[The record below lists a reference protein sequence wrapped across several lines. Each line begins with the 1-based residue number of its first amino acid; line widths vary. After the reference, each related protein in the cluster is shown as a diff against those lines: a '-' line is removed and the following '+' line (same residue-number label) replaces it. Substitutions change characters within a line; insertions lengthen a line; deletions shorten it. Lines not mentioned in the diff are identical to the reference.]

1 MLKEINKIKKVADDL
16 ALSAGK
22 ILAQGYN
29 KVRKIT
35 YKGRINIVTD
45 IDEKSEKF
53 LVKNIKKNFPTHK
66 IIAEEGG
73 EVKGEEDFCWYID
86 PLDGTSNYA
95 HNFQFFCVSIG
106 VEHYGKIIYAVVYA
120 PLLNEFF
127 WAAKNGGAF
136 LNNKKI
142 SVSKIS
148 DINKAMLATGFPY
161 DIKESS
167 ENNINYFTAFAKK
180 SQTIRRVGAA
190 ALDLCYV
197 ACGRFEGFWEIK
209 LSPWDMAAGKLIVEE
224 AGGKVTGFDGKEL
237 NLFNKKIV
245 SSNKILHNKMLEI
258 IKKCR

>member
-1 MLKEINKIKKVADDL
+1 MLKETSKIKKVADEL
-16 ALSAGK
+16 AISAGK
-22 ILAQGYN
+22 ILAEGYN

-53 LVKNIKKNFPTHK
+53 LVQNIKKNFPAHR

-73 EVKGEEDFCWYID
+73 EVKGTAEYCWYID

-106 VEHYGKIIYAVVYA
+106 VEYEGKIIYGVVYA

-127 WAAKNGGAF
+127 WAEKNKGAY
-136 LNNKKI
+136 LNDKKI

-161 DIKESS
+161 DIKESK
-167 ENNINYFTAFAKK
+167 ENNINYFTAFAKQ
-180 SQTIRRVGAA
+180 SQAIRRVGSA

-209 LSPWDMAAGKLIVEE
+209 LSPWDMAAGKIIVEE

-237 NLFNKKIV
+237 NLFKEKIL
-245 SSNKILHNKMLEI
+245 SSNKILYNKMLEI
-258 IKKCR
+258 IKKCK